1 MACNELNFKEVHEV
15 PPPINLYVTGC
26 EKPSQNDEKLP
37 SYALKLIR
45 RLLTIVDA
53 DFTNI
58 SFQDREWLEDVL
70 NGTSLSR
77 IARSANVSVSTVR
90 YHVISALDLLSQ
102 KVEDWEKSQKE
113 HSEMTAREKQL
124 ESEAKLKDERISNLY
139 DHTRSLEAE
148 NKYLRSLLEDSSN
161 RQEKSDNL
169 VVIDE
174 KINMILKK
182 RLSEIGLPPHIC
194 AKLKNHNIHIVSE
207 LIRHTEQQISSF
219 DEISANAV
227 DLIKSV
233 LRHHSLYLGSDI
245 RWSPEKKDYCIY
257 SETKDIKVNPVVS
270 RLIWSLLDA
279 VFSNDDEDDAL
290 GYKDKMLLED
300 ILRFGT
306 IAEVARQ
313 RGAKSN
319 ILTYEF
325 NQTLSRL
332 RTKIDT
338 IEKYMSQLKQQRDG
352 NQIIPTQSNKIEQ
365 LREENFDLK
374 AKIAVLEHQLS
385 QLNEKQKNEQ
395 NK

>member
-1 MACNELNFKEVHEV
+1 MRATVLQIIENPNQ
-15 PPPINLYVTGC
+15 PA
-26 EKPSQNDEKLP
+26 EKLP
-37 SYALKLIR
+37 SYAIRLIR

-77 IARSANVSVSTVR
+77 IARSANVSVSSVR
-90 YHVISALDLLSQ
+90 YHVLSALELLSQ
-102 KVEDWEKSQKE
+102 KVEDWERSQKE
-113 HSEMTAREKQL
+113 HSETAAREK
-124 ESEAKLKDERISNLY
+124 S
-139 DHTRSLEAE
+139 
-148 NKYLRSLLEDSSN
+148 
-161 RQEKSDNL
+161 
-169 VVIDE
+169 
-174 KINMILKK
+174 
-182 RLSEIGLPPHIC
+182 
-194 AKLKNHNIHIVSE
+194 
-207 LIRHTEQQISSF
+207 
-219 DEISANAV
+219 
-227 DLIKSV
+227 
-233 LRHHSLYLGSDI
+233 
-245 RWSPEKKDYCIY
+245 IY

-306 IAEVARQ
+306 IAEVAKQ

-338 IEKYMSQLKQQRDG
+338 IEKYVDQLKQQRDG
-352 NQIIPTQSNKIEQ
+352 NQIIPNQSPKIDQ

-385 QLNEKQKNEQ
+385 QLNETK
-395 NK
+395 

>member
-1 MACNELNFKEVHEV
+1 MRLGETPYNELNSKEVHAV
-15 PPPINLYVTGC
+15 PPMNLDVTGC
-26 EKPSQNDEKLP
+26 EKPTQSDEKLP
-37 SYALKLIR
+37 SYALRLIR

-70 NGTSLSR
+70 NGTSLSK
-77 IARSANVSVSTVR
+77 IARSANVSVSSVR
-90 YHVISALDLLSQ
+90 YHVLSALELLSQ

-113 HSEMTAREKQL
+113 HSEMAAREK
-124 ESEAKLKDERISNLY
+124 S
-139 DHTRSLEAE
+139 
-148 NKYLRSLLEDSSN
+148 
-161 RQEKSDNL
+161 
-169 VVIDE
+169 
-174 KINMILKK
+174 
-182 RLSEIGLPPHIC
+182 
-194 AKLKNHNIHIVSE
+194 
-207 LIRHTEQQISSF
+207 
-219 DEISANAV
+219 
-227 DLIKSV
+227 
-233 LRHHSLYLGSDI
+233 
-245 RWSPEKKDYCIY
+245 IY

-290 GYKDKMLLED
+290 SYKDKMLLED

-325 NQTLSRL
+325 NQSLSRL

-338 IEKYMSQLKQQRDG
+338 IEKYTAQLKQQRDG
-352 NQIIPTQSNKIEQ
+352 SQIIPTKNPKIEQ

-374 AKIAVLEHQLS
+374 AKIAVLEHCPS
-385 QLNEKQKNEQ
+385 QLKAELKDLQSELAAKNAELESLRKEITHLKKKQIITK
-395 NK
+395 

>member
-1 MACNELNFKEVHEV
+1 MNY
-15 PPPINLYVTGC
+15 PPPIEEGKEMRATVLQMIEN
-26 EKPSQNDEKLP
+26 PNQPAEKLP
-37 SYALKLIR
+37 SYALRLIR

-90 YHVISALDLLSQ
+90 YHVLSALDLLSQ

-113 HSEMTAREKQL
+113 HSEMAAREK
-124 ESEAKLKDERISNLY
+124 S
-139 DHTRSLEAE
+139 
-148 NKYLRSLLEDSSN
+148 
-161 RQEKSDNL
+161 
-169 VVIDE
+169 
-174 KINMILKK
+174 
-182 RLSEIGLPPHIC
+182 
-194 AKLKNHNIHIVSE
+194 
-207 LIRHTEQQISSF
+207 
-219 DEISANAV
+219 
-227 DLIKSV
+227 
-233 LRHHSLYLGSDI
+233 
-245 RWSPEKKDYCIY
+245 IY
-257 SETKDIKVNPVVS
+257 SETKVKVNPVVS

-290 GYKDKMLLED
+290 SYKDKMLLED

-306 IAEVARQ
+306 IAEVAKQ

-325 NQTLSRL
+325 NQALSRL

-338 IEKYMSQLKQQRDG
+338 IEKYMAQLKQQRDG
-352 NQIIPTQSNKIEQ
+352 NQIIPTQNPKIEQ

-385 QLNEKQKNEQ
+385 QLRPSDSRLSAESGDVE
-395 NK
+395 

>member
-1 MACNELNFKEVHEV
+1 MRATVLQMIENPNQ
-15 PPPINLYVTGC
+15 PA
-26 EKPSQNDEKLP
+26 EKLP
-37 SYALKLIR
+37 SYALRLIR

-77 IARSANVSVSTVR
+77 IARSANVSVSSVR
-90 YHVISALDLLSQ
+90 YHVLSALELLSQ

-113 HSEMTAREKQL
+113 HSEMAAREKQL

-139 DHTRSLEAE
+139 NQTRSLEAE
-148 NKYLRSLLEDSSN
+148 NKYLRSLLEDGSN
-161 RQEKSDNL
+161 RQEKS
-169 VVIDE
+169 
-174 KINMILKK
+174 
-182 RLSEIGLPPHIC
+182 
-194 AKLKNHNIHIVSE
+194 
-207 LIRHTEQQISSF
+207 
-219 DEISANAV
+219 
-227 DLIKSV
+227 
-233 LRHHSLYLGSDI
+233 
-245 RWSPEKKDYCIY
+245 IY

-270 RLIWSLLDA
+270 HLIWNLLDA
-279 VFSNDDEDDAL
+279 VFSNDDEDDAIS
-290 GYKDKMLLED
+290 YKDKILLED

-313 RGAKSN
+313 RSAKSN

-325 NQTLSRL
+325 NQALSRL

-338 IEKYMSQLKQQRDG
+338 IEKYMAQLKQQRDG
-352 NQIIPTQSNKIEQ
+352 SQIIPTQNPKIEQ

-385 QLNEKQKNEQ
+385 QLKETK
-395 NK
+395 

>member
-1 MACNELNFKEVHEV
+1 MSSRKTAYNELNFKEVHEI
-15 PPPINLYVTGC
+15 PPPINLDVTGR
-26 EKPSQNDEKLP
+26 EKPSRSDEKLP
-37 SYALKLIR
+37 SYALRLIR

-70 NGTSLSR
+70 NGTSFSK
-77 IARSANVSVSTVR
+77 IARSANVSVSSVR
-90 YHVISALDLLSQ
+90 NHVLSALELLSQ
-102 KVEDWEKSQKE
+102 KVEEWENSQKE
-113 HSEMTAREKQL
+113 HSERTAREKQL
-124 ESEAKLKDERISNLY
+124 ESEVELKDERISNLY

-148 NKYLRSLLEDSSN
+148 NKRLMSLLEDSPN
-161 RQEKSDNL
+161 RQEKSDNY

-174 KINMILKK
+174 KTNMILKK

-194 AKLKNHNIHIVSE
+194 VKLKNHNIHIVSE

-219 DEISANAV
+219 DEISAHAV
-227 DLIKSV
+227 DLIKNV
-233 LRHHSLYLGSDI
+233 LRHHNLYLGSDI

-279 VFSNDDEDDAL
+279 VFSNEDDAL
-290 GYKDKMLLED
+290 SFKDKMLLED

-306 IAEVARQ
+306 IAEVAKQ

-325 NQTLSRL
+325 NQALSRL

-338 IEKYMSQLKQQRDG
+338 IEKYTAQLKQQRDG
-352 NQIIPTQSNKIEQ
+352 NQIIPTQNPKIEQ

-385 QLNEKQKNEQ
+385 QLKETK
-395 NK
+395 